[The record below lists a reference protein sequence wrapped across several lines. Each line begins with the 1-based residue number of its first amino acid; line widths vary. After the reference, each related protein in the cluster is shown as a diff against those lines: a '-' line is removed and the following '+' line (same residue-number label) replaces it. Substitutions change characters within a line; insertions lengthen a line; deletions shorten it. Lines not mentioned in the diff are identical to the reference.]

1 MVLALDPLAALPLL
15 TLGTLIVP
23 ALAVVAREVHDPFR
37 ALTAAL
43 LARNPRGVVQDLG
56 ELTQAGRAL
65 ERLPRLG
72 ILPTR
77 EHEVAG
83 QDRALEGLRE
93 LGVVVVAQ
101 HRHRHANRRD
111 AVAQRTTLLVVLVLV
126 PMLLAVLVLVTVL
139 VPVFGMAGEALG
151 ELGNPTRLAGLVVFA
166 QPARGTAQRARL
178 FGATRRLAADAL
190 GLLIL
195 AAFERQLE
203 GVNAV
208 LEHVDRVAAV
218 GVLER
223 AHGEAH
229 DLEPLL
235 DDLPLAPRLAA
246 GMLDTLDLLLE
257 STDQAGIRLL
267 LPQDLHGL
275 A

>member
-65 ERLPRLG
+65 ERLARLG
-72 ILPTR
+72 ILPPR
-77 EHEVAG
+77 KHEVAG
-83 QDRALEGLRE
+83 QDRALEGLHE

-101 HRHRHANRRD
+101 HGHRHANRRD
-111 AVAQRTTLLVVLVLV
+111 TVAQRTTLLVFLVLVLV
-126 PMLLAVLVLVTVL
+126 PMV
-139 VPVFGMAGEALG
+139 GMAGEALG